1 MAVQLNHE
9 DAEGI
14 FQYRPSARAALDTAV
29 KSCSVVQN
37 HRLFVEA
44 VLWSLEAFL
53 AGTFQK
59 HRLFAG
65 FFLLWHLEAFFNW
78 FG

>member
-1 MAVQLNHE
+1 MAVQLNHD

-14 FQYRPSARAALDTAV
+14 FQHRPSARAALDTAV
-29 KSCSVVQN
+29 KSCNVVQN
-37 HRLFVEA
+37 HRLFVGA
-44 VLWSLEAFL
+44 VLWILEAFL

-59 HRLFAG
+59 HRLIAG
-65 FFLLWHLEAFFNW
+65 SLLWNLEAFLNW